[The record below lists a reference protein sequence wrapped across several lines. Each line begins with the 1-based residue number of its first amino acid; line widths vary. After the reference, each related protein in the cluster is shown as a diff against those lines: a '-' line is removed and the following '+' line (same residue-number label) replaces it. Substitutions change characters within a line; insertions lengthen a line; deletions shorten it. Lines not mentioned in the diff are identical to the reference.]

1 MGKESSFPFVLV
13 EADRGLSMLESVLL
27 FCFLRMCLLK
37 LRIEMDISMR
47 WTQSPLL
54 LEDVFLT
61 VFDRIEI

>member
-13 EADRGLSMLESVLL
+13 EADCGLSMLESVWL
-27 FCFLRMCLLK
+27 FCVLRMYFLK
-37 LRIEMDISMR
+37 LRIEMDMSMR

-61 VFDRIEI
+61 MFDRLEI